1 MNPIPIPMNPQS
13 LETQS
18 LETQSFG
25 TTSDRYEAFLKSVA
39 RSGCLDSI
47 YDARD
52 VVEVVFRTMRDVM
65 TTAASDRVAAELESE
80 TPQAAPNGSQPSLAD
95 LWRDTNPLVRWLS
108 RLRPPLAIDSEIFL
122 RRIQQESG
130 VPKGTDAFTVTTAT
144 FSALKAELSDG
155 CIREIADF
163 LDGDIRRL
171 WQRA

>member
-1 MNPIPIPMNPQS
+1 MNATPTHIEPQS
-13 LETQS
+13 VEPQPV
-18 LETQSFG
+18 EIG
-25 TTSDRYEAFLKSVA
+25 GDRYEMFLKTVA
-39 RSGCLDSI
+39 RFGRLDST

-52 VVEVVFRTMRDVM
+52 IVEVVFRTMRDVM
-65 TTAASDRVAAELESE
+65 TTAASDRVAAELESRAPRAE
-80 TPQAAPNGSQPSLAD
+80 TNVPQPTLAS
-95 LWRDTNPLVRWLS
+95 LWRDTNPLVGWLS
-108 RLRPPLAIDSEIFL
+108 RLRPPLTIDSEIFL
-122 RRIQQESG
+122 HRIQQEGG